1 MRKVLRGTVTS
12 DRRDKTLRVDIE
24 RRYRHRKYGKIVR
37 SRLACQVHDPDN
49 TARVGDLV
57 EIVECRPI
65 SKTKRWQLVR
75 VIQAASDASVE
86 ALSAEE
92 VVEEGAAVGAD
103 GGNDPVASEEQEQ
116 AQG

>member
-57 EIVECRPI
+57 EIIECRPI

-75 VIQAASDASVE
+75 VLQAASDASVE

-92 VVEEGAAVGAD
+92 VAEEAAVAAA
-103 GGNDPVASEEQEQ
+103 GGEDDSEAAGEQEDVKE
-116 AQG
+116 